1 LGLKVG
7 HYCLPIHS
15 SLRLAEWV
23 LPAEKYSIHP
33 IAWQAVNPYL
43 NPQISGTE
51 PAIDHRLMNLDR
63 LIG

>member
-1 LGLKVG
+1 
-7 HYCLPIHS
+7 
-15 SLRLAEWV
+15 LRLSEWV

-33 IAWQAVNPYL
+33 IAWQAVNPYM
-43 NPQISGTE
+43 NPQISWTE